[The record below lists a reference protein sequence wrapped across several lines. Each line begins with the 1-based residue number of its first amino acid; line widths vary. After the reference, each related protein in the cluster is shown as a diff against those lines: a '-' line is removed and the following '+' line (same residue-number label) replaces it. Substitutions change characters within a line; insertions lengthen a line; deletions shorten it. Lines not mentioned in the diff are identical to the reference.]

1 MNKTANLRY
10 IQHGE
15 IDFKKWNRCID
26 NAPNCRV
33 YAYDWHLD
41 RTAVEWDALVWRD
54 YEFVMPLPFRKKF
67 GVRYL
72 YQPLFTQQMGI
83 FPTPQENIAKR
94 FYTELFKRFHYSDL
108 QINAENPEFSNLD
121 NLEFVPR
128 KNYLLHIQTNY
139 KTLSSAFST
148 NTKRNLAKANKN
160 NLHLVAGIR
169 LEDYMNFKIKNL
181 PVKLN
186 KHEIN
191 SIRSLIAL
199 GQYKGFG
206 EIYGV
211 YTADNNL
218 CAAVYF
224 CRWKNRVIYL
234 NAASN
239 KQGKELRGMYFLVD
253 QFLKTN
259 AGKNMLLDFEG
270 SMIPGVARFYE
281 GFGAAPETYFQLK
294 FNRLPLPLK
303 WFKS

>member
-10 IQHGE
+10 IKHGE
-15 IDFKKWNRCID
+15 IDFEKWNRCID

-67 GVRYL
+67 GISYL

-83 FPTPQENIAKR
+83 FPTPQKNIVKR

-108 QINAENPEFSNLD
+108 QINAENPEFSDLD

-128 KNYLLHIQTNY
+128 KNYLLPLPSNY
-139 KTLSSAFST
+139 KTLASAFST

-160 NLHLVAGIR
+160 KLHLVSGIR
-169 LEDYMNFKIKNL
+169 LEEYMDFKIKNL

-199 GQYKGFG
+199 GQHKGFG

-224 CRWKNRVIYL
+224 CRWKNRIIYM

-259 AGKNMLLDFEG
+259 AGKNMQIDFEG